1 MSHIS
6 TVESML
12 SNRFVLQETLD
23 RLELT
28 WIDFHPRLGLYAN
41 ETISPQ
47 GINDLT
53 FHTKGKNGQL
63 NKVCPPTPENPRADF
78 MVALNSNDIST
89 NITFLWT
96 GTQYVAGVDMSTW
109 KQDFSF
115 TSFISLIEE
124 EYAINLI
131 KTTAEELGFQS
142 DLNVNED
149 SSYTLVCNG
158 WA

>member
-12 SNRFVLQETLD
+12 SNRFVLQDTLD

-28 WIDFHPRLGLYAN
+28 WIDLHPHLGLYAN
-41 ETISPQ
+41 QTISPTDRIISEFYPQ
-47 GINDLT
+47 
-53 FHTKGKNGQL
+53 GKNGQRQ
-63 NKVCPPTPENPRADF
+63 VEQMYGRADF
-78 MVALNSNDIST
+78 IVALNSNDIST

-131 KTTAEELGFQS
+131 RTTAEELGFQS
-142 DLNVNED
+142 ALNTNED